1 MSEKAAEQPSAIPHG
16 GGFFQ
21 HPNQVDLVFDFR
33 RQRSARKILEGA
45 FAARMLDQPVFDF
58 EEVADF
64 FEHDLRVGFSDGIE
78 AVAEELIKQGRRIGH
93 VEVAGQHQTSRSAV
107 TSSVQRMAMVFGMSA
122 VGAVAQVAEHHFA
135 QERSDTVSFRAV
147 EFGIGQVIDLIH
159 SFRNHRQQLVQV
171 ARPGAAGAGE
181 IGLASAVFKS
191 DHANPRAI
199 LAAVALLLQ
208 EQGE

>member
-1 MSEKAAEQPSAIPHG
+1 MSEKATEQPSAIPHG

-21 HPNQVDLVFDFR
+21 HPNQVNLVFDFR

-135 QERSDTVSFRAV
+135 QERSDTVSLRAV

-159 SFRNHRQQLVQV
+159 PFRNHRQQLVQI
-171 ARPGAAGAGE
+171 AWSGTASAGE
-181 IGLASAVFKS
+181 VGLATTMFES
-191 DHANPRAI
+191 DHANSRAI